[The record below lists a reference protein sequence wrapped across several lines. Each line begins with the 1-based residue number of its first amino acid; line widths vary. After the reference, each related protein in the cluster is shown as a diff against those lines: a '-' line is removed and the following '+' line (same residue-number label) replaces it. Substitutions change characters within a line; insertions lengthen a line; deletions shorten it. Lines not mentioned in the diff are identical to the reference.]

1 MARLWALKPKATTNT
16 GRPEDV
22 DSKVKDSLALI
33 QSKTSDTLGLLSV
46 SGLKGLSGEQMD
58 ELMNSLELIRL
69 SINNAYSAI
78 RNQHFGE

>member
-1 MARLWALKPKATTNT
+1 MARLWALKPKVTTNT
-16 GRPEDV
+16 GKMEDV

-69 SINNAYSAI
+69 SINNSYSAI
-78 RNQHFGE
+78 RNHHFGE